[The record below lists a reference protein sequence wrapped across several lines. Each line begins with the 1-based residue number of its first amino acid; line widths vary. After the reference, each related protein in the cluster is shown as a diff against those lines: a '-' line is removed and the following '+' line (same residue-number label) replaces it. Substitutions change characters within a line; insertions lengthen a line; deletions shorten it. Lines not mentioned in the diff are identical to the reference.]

1 MCRCFCNRTKAQEF
15 RSCGAVLVQTF
26 QYRDIASTAQPLEIP
41 CPIFIERLWRSL
53 KYECIYLHVF
63 SDGRQALELVTGSPS
78 TTTGALTAP
87 MAVRRRPGYMRQAVG
102 LRPGLTPGPPSVSL
116 GSVVSRI

>member
-1 MCRCFCNRTKAQEF
+1 MEI
-15 RSCGAVLVQTF
+15 LIQTF

-87 MAVRRRPGYMRQAVG
+87 MAVRRRPGYIAPGCRPPARAHTRTSLRQ
-102 LRPGLTPGPPSVSL
+102 PW
-116 GSVVSRI
+116 